1 MRKLL
6 FLFLI
11 FTTATTGAFCQ
22 KITLDGYV
30 FEEYNRGFLNE
41 VKVTILDVTGIFIG
55 ETVSD
60 IDGHFVFD
68 GVEAGREYIAQYDK
82 KIFKSVRDT
91 FSSVGKKAGNKIFLK
106 REMERQPGYLLEVTL
121 AEKRVSAEIPTD
133 GINGCRIEV
142 FNITKNKPE
151 LVIDSAK
158 SQAFSVTL
166 QQGNQYTMLIRKKGY
181 FTRRMDANVNINGCY
196 LCMDGFGTVTPGVS
210 SNLTSAE
217 DNKLGTLVSNIELE
231 SIDTARNIVIQNI
244 YYPLASAELTFEAR
258 KELDKIVSLL
268 RNNGALVVELGSH
281 TDSRGSELSNVK
293 LSQARAQ
300 SAVNYITSTGWVD
313 VSRIKAK
320 GYGESRLTNKCEDGT
335 PCSEAEH
342 IRNRRTELKILGFTK
357 DPAEGLSL
365 EEIVHRE
372 QMMQFALSTES
383 DQQYSASGAS
393 IPQPIKPYET
403 PKVVEKPQVK
413 LIPHPS
419 VIPKNPSNVP
429 TQTASAASKI
439 NSETFNE
446 SAKPAYNKTSLPNI
460 SKENVKVNLTGVDKA
475 FTGYKIEVFASKEP
489 LATDD
494 PDLKMIAFDVMSNI
508 QIDKLKNGQFSY
520 MVGTFLNWGETERYL
535 EKIQSRYPKAQ
546 IVDYY
551 NGKRVGQ

>member
-91 FSSVGKKAGNKIFLK
+91 FSTAGKKAGEKIFLK
-106 REMERQPGYLLEVTL
+106 RQMERQPGYLLEVTL
-121 AEKRVSAEIPTD
+121 ADKRISPEIATD

-166 QQGNQYTMLIRKKGY
+166 QQANQYTMLIRKKGY

-419 VIPKNPSNVP
+419 VIPKNSSNAP
-429 TQTASAASKI
+429 NQTASAASKI

-446 SAKPAYNKTSLPNI
+446 SAKPVYNKTSLPNI

-494 PDLKMIAFDVMSNI
+494 PDLKMIAFDVMSDI

>member
-11 FTTATTGAFCQ
+11 LTTATTGAFCQ

-231 SIDTARNIVIQNI
+231 SIDTTRNIVIQNI

-281 TDSRGSELSNVK
+281 TDSRGSELSNLK

-342 IRNRRTELKILGFTK
+342 IRNRRTELKILGFTN

-403 PKVVEKPQVK
+403 PKVVEAPG
-413 LIPHPS
+413 
-419 VIPKNPSNVP
+419 
-429 TQTASAASKI
+429 
-439 NSETFNE
+439 
-446 SAKPAYNKTSLPNI
+446 
-460 SKENVKVNLTGVDKA
+460 GVEALRDRL
-475 FTGYKIEVFASKEP
+475 GS
-489 LATDD
+489 
-494 PDLKMIAFDVMSNI
+494 
-508 QIDKLKNGQFSY
+508 
-520 MVGTFLNWGETERYL
+520 
-535 EKIQSRYPKAQ
+535 
-546 IVDYY
+546 
-551 NGKRVGQ
+551 